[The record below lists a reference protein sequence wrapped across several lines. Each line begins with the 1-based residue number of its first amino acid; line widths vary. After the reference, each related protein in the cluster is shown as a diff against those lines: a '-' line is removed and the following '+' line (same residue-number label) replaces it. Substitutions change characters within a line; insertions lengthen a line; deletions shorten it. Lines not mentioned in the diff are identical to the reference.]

1 MAKNSIFSSNDH
13 SNDKMQVLP
22 QELSKTL
29 QFPCKTCDTPFFC
42 KTCNRCH
49 TSCDSAIPTAILATD
64 LQRSPANHALNL
76 RIQFLRFFLATPAH
90 GHPCYHKTRGKTC
103 DSLKPSQCECNSCC
117 SNCSSCSIVT
127 ANPVPHLIRAIF
139 LNDSHTDCNSCGSNR
154 NSRTSS
160 L

>member
-1 MAKNSIFSSNDH
+1 MVSTYCH
-13 SNDKMQVLP
+13 RNDKMQVLP

-49 TSCDSAIPTAILATD
+49 NSCNTAILTAILATD
-64 LQRSPANHALNL
+64 LQRSSANHA
-76 RIQFLRFFLATPAH
+76 AKPANSI
-90 GHPCYHKTRGKTC
+90 PAVFSCNSCAWSPLLSQTRGKTC
-103 DSLKPSQCECNSCC
+103 DSLKPSQCDCNSCC